1 MSAAPQD
8 TLSEF
13 PRDRAT
19 FRVAPSSRVMAGVLT
34 GLLYALFALLVWG
47 SFLTRPPSPARTEIV
62 ARLMPDPPRKK
73 FILPPPPFLAHLLR
87 PHVETIAPP
96 TFTIASSAPVAP
108 AQLPASAAKTS
119 PITGGAPAGTGAAGA
134 GPSAD
139 GSNGN
144 GKALAGCLDAAWMR
158 AVTDHVRKF
167 FYYPGAARMMRAR
180 GLVMVHFIV
189 RRDGQL
195 DLVEVGTSSG
205 EWSLDAAATDM
216 MRKAAPLPAIPERM
230 HTDRFEGIL
239 PIDFG
244 IKDLYLTPS
253 SGTCG

>member
-1 MSAAPQD
+1 MSAAPQHA
-8 TLSEF
+8 LCEF
-13 PRDRAT
+13 PRDHAT
-19 FRVAPSSRVMAGVLT
+19 ARVAPASRVMAGLLT
-34 GLLYALFALLVWG
+34 ALLYAVLALLVWG
-47 SFLTRPPSPARTEIV
+47 SFPGRPLSPARTEIV
-62 ARLMPDPPRKK
+62 ASLMPDLPRKK
-73 FILPPPPFLAHLLR
+73 FILPPPPFVAHLLR

-96 TFTIASSAPVAP
+96 TFTIATSAPVAP
-108 AQLPASAAKTS
+108 AQLPASAARTS

-144 GKALAGCLDAAWMR
+144 GKALAGCIDAEWMR

-167 FYYPGAARMMRAR
+167 FYYPGAARGLRAR

-205 EWSLDAAATDM
+205 EWALDTAATEM
-216 MRKAAPLPAIPERM
+216 MRKAQPLPAIPERM
-230 HTDRFEGIL
+230 HADRFEGIL
-239 PIDFG
+239 PIGFG
-244 IKDLYLTPS
+244 IKDDLTPS
-253 SGTCG
+253 NGTC